1 MQTQWQSKDGFVVVV
16 DEVEFPDDD
25 AAPEA
30 RGDLDALF
38 RAGAWIVV
46 WRATGRDRWHI
57 TRNRR
62 YAKTGLQALSRVM
75 QRNDFAGA
83 NEIFVGATDAHGHI
97 LDECATLSP
106 VELGQSLCDAWEILA
121 QMALTEKIVFLG
133 LNPDDYDARRVPA
146 WMRPGVPR
154 HRQLRAVL
162 REMNEEFSVHL
173 AG

>member
-1 MQTQWQSKDGFVVVV
+1 MRAQWLSDGGFVVVV
-16 DEVEFPDDD
+16 DEVEFPEAD

-38 RAGAWIVV
+38 RNGAWIVV
-46 WRATGRDRWHI
+46 WRASGRDRWHI

-62 YAKTGLQALSRVM
+62 YAKPGLQALRRIM
-75 QRNDFAGA
+75 QRNGLAGG

-97 LDECATLSP
+97 LAEATLSP
-106 VELGQSLCDAWEILA
+106 VDLGKSLNEAWEIMA

-133 LNPDDYDARRVPA
+133 MDPDDYDATRVPA
-146 WMRPGVPR
+146 WMRPGVGR
-154 HRQLRAVL
+154 HRQLRALL